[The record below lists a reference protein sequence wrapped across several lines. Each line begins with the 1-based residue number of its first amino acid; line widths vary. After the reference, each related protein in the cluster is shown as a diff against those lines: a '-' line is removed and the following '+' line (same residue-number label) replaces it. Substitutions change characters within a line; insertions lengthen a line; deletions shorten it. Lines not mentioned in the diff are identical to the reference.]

1 MINRNIIITGALGQ
15 DGKLLSEILIKKK
28 YNIIGCI
35 KKKKYKDQVK
45 IKKVIY
51 VKINLSSRK
60 QVTNILKKYNP
71 SKIVHLGSEN
81 PSYTNKKTKNFFYKK
96 NYESTKNLVDCIN
109 FFNPQ
114 IHFIFANS
122 SNIFLKKKEFRYNE
136 NDIFFSNNDYSRFRI
151 KIYNYLKKLNL
162 NNNFRYTNLILFNHD
177 SRLRNKKFLLPRIIF
192 AIKNKNEIFL
202 NNIYKENIIKDF
214 SHAEDI
220 CNAIYL
226 LIKKNIYLS
235 NLILSSSKKTKI
247 NSVINYLIKKYDN
260 QIKITSIPKI
270 NTNIMIGDNR
280 LAKKNLSWKPSKNI
294 FIAADEIYNK

>member
-1 MINRNIIITGALGQ
+1 MMNKNILIIGALGQ
-15 DGKLLSEILIKKK
+15 DGKLLSKILIKKK

-35 KKKKYKDQVK
+35 KKKKYKNK

-51 VKINLSSRK
+51 KSINLNNKK
-60 QVTNILKKYNP
+60 QVIKIIKKYNP
-71 SKIVHLGSEN
+71 STVIHFGSEN
-81 PSYTNKKTKNFFYKK
+81 PSYINKKKKTLFYKK
-96 NYESTKNLVDCIN
+96 NYKSSKNLIDCIN
-109 FFNPQ
+109 DLNPK

-122 SNIFLKKKEFRYNE
+122 SNIFLKRNKNKYNE
-136 NDIFFSNNDYSRFRI
+136 KDKFSSNDDYSKFRI
-151 KIYNYLKKLNL
+151 KIYRYLQKLNF

-177 SRLRNKKFLLPRIIF
+177 SALRNKKFLLPRIVK
-192 AIKNKNEIFL
+192 AIKEKNENFL

-226 LIKKNIYLS
+226 LIRKNVNLD

-247 NSVINYLIKKYDN
+247 NSIINYLLRKYN
-260 QIKITSIPKI
+260 SSIKITSTPQKNKNFI
-270 NTNIMIGDNR
+270 IGDNK
-280 LAKKNLSWKPSKNI
+280 LAKNILNWKPSKNI